1 MSLRRDHALPG
12 SRNGSI
18 RKLIYTEAINLTFRR
33 SVAGGCQ
40 PGAGAARSFM
50 SFFGVTVLC
59 VALLSGCGKSDDE
72 KRQKPPPKVGFM
84 VAAPS
89 AVPQSATLGGRTVA
103 FETSEV
109 RPQVAGVIQR
119 RLFTEGSYVR
129 AGQPLFQ
136 IDPSLYR
143 ASVNQA
149 EANLQSARASA
160 AAAIAK
166 AERYKPLAAMEAVA
180 AQDYTDAA
188 AQARVGRATIAQNAA
203 ALETARVNLRFT
215 TVPAPISG
223 RIGRSLV
230 TVGGLASNSQTTPL
244 AIIQRTDPM
253 FVDMQQSASDLTA
266 LRRKLRSG
274 GIEAGSTQVTLKFE
288 DGSDYPL
295 PGTVQF
301 SEVTVNQDT
310 GTVTLRARFP
320 NPQGILLPGTFVNAV
335 FNQAV
340 ENNVFLIPQQA
351 VQRDFDGSAYLMLV
365 GGDNKVVRRKVA
377 TTRTYGNYWVVSS
390 GIKKGDKFILQGL
403 NGLKQGAQVVP
414 VAASTPQDPTKTAP
428 SDAQQQGRSGAQKRG
443 G

>member
-1 MSLRRDHALPG
+1 MTLQSPVSGATRPWPRVVFPLVSL
-12 SRNGSI
+12 
-18 RKLIYTEAINLTFRR
+18 
-33 SVAGGCQ
+33 
-40 PGAGAARSFM
+40 
-50 SFFGVTVLC
+50 LC
-59 VALLSGCGKSDDE
+59 VALLSGCGKSDE
-72 KRQKPPPKVGFM
+72 QKGGKKPPPKVGFI

-89 AVPQSATLGGRTVA
+89 SVPVPVTLGGRTVA

-129 AGQPLFQ
+129 AGQPLFR

-149 EANLQSARASA
+149 QANLQSARASA
-160 AAAIAK
+160 DAAIAK
-166 AERYKPLAAMEAVA
+166 AQRFKPLAEMQAVA

-188 AQARVGRATIAQNAA
+188 AQARVARATIAQNAA
-203 ALETARVNLRFT
+203 ALETAQVNLRFT

-253 FVDMQQSASDLTA
+253 FVDMQQSASDLTT
-266 LRRKLRSG
+266 LRRKLRMG
-274 GIEAGSTQVTLKFE
+274 GVEAGSTQVTLKFE
-288 DGSDYPL
+288 DGSNYPL

-301 SEVTVNQDT
+301 SEVTVNQET

-320 NPQGILLPGTFVNAV
+320 NPQGLLLPGTFVNAA

-340 ENNVFLIPQQA
+340 ESNAFLVPQQA

-365 GGDNKVVRRKVA
+365 GKDNKAVRRKVV
-377 TTRTYGNYWVVSS
+377 TTRTYGNSWVVTG
-390 GIKKGDKFILQGL
+390 GIARGEKVILQGL
-403 NGLKQGAQVVP
+403 NGLKQGTQIVP
-414 VAASTPQDPTKTAP
+414 VPANSPQDPTQAP
-428 SDAQQQGRSGAQKRG
+428 AGSPNGQAASQKQGG
-443 G
+443 

>member
-1 MSLRRDHALPG
+1 MTTLVCA
-12 SRNGSI
+12 
-18 RKLIYTEAINLTFRR
+18 
-33 SVAGGCQ
+33 
-40 PGAGAARSFM
+40 
-50 SFFGVTVLC
+50 
-59 VALLSGCGKSDDE
+59 ALLSGCGDKSDD
-72 KRQKPPPKVGFM
+72 KKGKKPPPKVGYV

-89 AVPQSATLGGRTVA
+89 AVPQSVTLGGRTVA

-109 RPQVAGVIQR
+109 RPQVAGVIQK

-143 ASVNQA
+143 AAANQA
-149 EANLQSARASA
+149 QANLQSARASA
-160 AAAIAK
+160 DAAIAK
-166 AERYKPLAAMEAVA
+166 SQRYKPLAEMQAVA

-188 AQARVGRATIAQNAA
+188 SQARVARATIAQNAA

-253 FVDMQQSASDLTA
+253 FVDMQQSASDLTT
-266 LRRKLRSG
+266 LRRKLRG
-274 GIEAGSTQVTLKFE
+274 GGVEAGSTQVTLKFE
-288 DGSDYPL
+288 DGSNYPL

-301 SEVTVNQDT
+301 SEVTVNQET

-320 NPQGILLPGTFVNAV
+320 NPQGLILPGTFVNAV
-335 FNQAV
+335 FDQAV
-340 ENNVFLIPQQA
+340 ENNVFLVPQQA

-365 GGDNKVVRRKVA
+365 GPGNKAMRRKVE
-377 TTRTYGNYWVVSS
+377 TSRTYRNFWVVT
-390 GIKKGDKFILQGL
+390 GGLRPGDKVILQGL
-403 NGLKQGAQVVP
+403 NGLKQNAQIVP
-414 VAASTPQDPTKTAP
+414 VPANTSQDPTKAP
-428 SDAQQQGRSGAQKRG
+428 AGKGDAGAAKRG
-443 G
+443 N

>member
-1 MSLRRDHALPG
+1 
-12 SRNGSI
+12 
-18 RKLIYTEAINLTFRR
+18 
-33 SVAGGCQ
+33 
-40 PGAGAARSFM
+40 
-50 SFFGVTVLC
+50 
-59 VALLSGCGKSDDE
+59 
-72 KRQKPPPKVGFM
+72 VGFI

-89 AVPQSATLGGRTVA
+89 AVPLSVTLGGRTVA

-149 EANLQSARASA
+149 QANLQSARASA
-160 AAAIAK
+160 DAAIAR
-166 AERYKPLAAMEAVA
+166 AQRYKPLAEMQAVA

-188 AQARVGRATIAQNAA
+188 SQARVARATIAQNTA

-230 TVGGLASNSQTTPL
+230 TVGGLASNSQDTPL

-253 FVDMQQSASDLTA
+253 FVDMQQSAADLTA

-274 GIEAGSTQVTLKFE
+274 GIAEGSTQVTLKFE
-288 DGSDYPL
+288 DGSDYPYS
-295 PGTVQF
+295 GTVQF

-320 NPQGILLPGTFVNAV
+320 NPQGLLLPGTFVNAV

-340 ENNVFLIPQQA
+340 EPNAFLVPQQA
-351 VQRDFDGSAYLMLV
+351 VLHDFDGSAYVMLV
-365 GGDNKVVRRKVA
+365 GPNNKAARRKVV
-377 TTRTYGNYWVVSS
+377 TTRTYRNFWVVTS
-390 GIKKGDKFILQGL
+390 GLARGDKVILQGL
-403 NGLKQGAQVVP
+403 NGLKQDAAIVP
-414 VAASTPQDPTKTAP
+414 VPANAPQDPLAAQPQGGAGGGGAGRGAAGGAP
-428 SDAQQQGRSGAQKRG
+428 KQGG
-443 G
+443 

>member
-1 MSLRRDHALPG
+1 MP
-12 SRNGSI
+12 
-18 RKLIYTEAINLTFRR
+18 
-33 SVAGGCQ
+33 
-40 PGAGAARSFM
+40 
-50 SFFGVTVLC
+50 
-59 VALLSGCGKSDDE
+59 
-72 KRQKPPPKVGFM
+72 
-84 VAAPS
+84 
-89 AVPQSATLGGRTVA
+89 VPVTLGGRTVA

-149 EANLQSARASA
+149 QANLQSARASA
-160 AAAIAK
+160 DAAIAK
-166 AERYKPLAAMEAVA
+166 AQRFKPLAEMQAVA

-188 AQARVGRATIAQNAA
+188 AQARVARATIAQNAA
-203 ALETARVNLRFT
+203 ALETAQVNLRFT

-253 FVDMQQSASDLTA
+253 FVDMQQSASDLTT
-266 LRRKLRSG
+266 LRRKLRMG
-274 GIEAGSTQVTLKFE
+274 GVEAGSTQVTLKFE
-288 DGSDYPL
+288 DGSNYPL

-301 SEVTVNQDT
+301 SEVTVNQET

-320 NPQGILLPGTFVNAV
+320 NPQGLLLPGTFVNAA

-340 ENNVFLIPQQA
+340 ESNAFLVPQQA

-365 GGDNKVVRRKVA
+365 GKDNKAVRRKVV
-377 TTRTYGNYWVVSS
+377 TTRTYGNSWVVTG
-390 GIKKGDKFILQGL
+390 GIARGEKVILQGL
-403 NGLKQGAQVVP
+403 NGLKQGTQIVP
-414 VAASTPQDPTKTAP
+414 VPANSPQDPTQAP
-428 SDAQQQGRSGAQKRG
+428 AGSPDGQAASQKQGG
-443 G
+443 

>member
-1 MSLRRDHALPG
+1 MQISRKMSRGRHHALQA
-12 SRNGSI
+12 RAIGSI
-18 RKLIYTEAINLTFRR
+18 GLSIKSKATVLTFPRP
-33 SVAGGCQ
+33 VL
-40 PGAGAARSFM
+40 GACRPAVRAAIPI
-50 SFFGVTVLC
+50 TLIC
-59 VALLSGCGKSDDE
+59 AALLTGCGKSGDQ
-72 KRQKPPPKVGFM
+72 KGQKPPPKVGFV

-89 AVPQSATLGGRTVA
+89 AVPLSVTLGGRTVA

-109 RPQVAGVIQR
+109 RPQVAGVIQK

-149 EANLQSARASA
+149 QANLQSARASA
-160 AAAIAK
+160 DAAIAR
-166 AERYKPLAAMEAVA
+166 AQRYKPLAEMQAVA

-188 AQARVGRATIAQNAA
+188 SQARVARATISQNAA

-230 TVGGLASNSQTTPL
+230 TVGGLASNSQDTPL

-253 FVDMQQSASDLTA
+253 FVDMQQSASDLTG

-274 GIEAGSTQVTLKFE
+274 GIDAGSTQVTLKFE

-320 NPQGILLPGTFVNAV
+320 NPQGLILPGTFVNAV

-340 ENNVFLIPQQA
+340 ETNAFLVPQEA

-365 GGDNKVVRRKVA
+365 GKDNKAMRRKVE
-377 TTRTYGNYWVVSS
+377 TTRTYGNSWVVTS
-390 GIKKGDKFILQGL
+390 GLARGDKIILQGL
-403 NGLKQGAQVVP
+403 NSLKQGAKIVP
-414 VAASTPQDPTKTAP
+414 VPANSPQDPTK
-428 SDAQQQGRSGAQKRG
+428 AQPGAAGKGQAGARKQGG
-443 G
+443 

>member
-1 MSLRRDHALPG
+1 
-12 SRNGSI
+12 
-18 RKLIYTEAINLTFRR
+18 LTFRS
-33 SVAGGCQ
+33 SVQHTRQ
-40 PGAGAARSFM
+40 PATRISIPFVALA
-50 SFFGVTVLC
+50 C
-59 VALLSGCGKSDDE
+59 AALLSGCGQSGEQKGG
-72 KRQKPPPKVGFM
+72 KKPPPKVGFIEI
-84 VAAPS
+84 APS
-89 AVPQSATLGGRTVA
+89 AVPLSATLGGRTVA

-149 EANLQSARASA
+149 QANLQSARATA
-160 AAAIAK
+160 DAAIAK
-166 AERYKPLAAMEAVA
+166 AERYRPLAAMEAVA

-266 LRRKLRSG
+266 LRRKLRTG
-274 GIEAGSTQVTLKFE
+274 GVEAGSTQVTLKFE
-288 DGSDYPL
+288 DGSNYPF

-320 NPQGILLPGTFVNAV
+320 NPQGSLLPGTFVNAV

-340 ENNVFLIPQQA
+340 ETNAYLVPQSA

-365 GGDNKVVRRKVA
+365 GKDNKAVRRKVM
-377 TTRTYGNYWVVSS
+377 TNRTYGSSWVVTS
-390 GIKKGDKFILQGL
+390 GIGRSDKIILQGL
-403 NGLKQGAQVVP
+403 NGLKQGTQIVP
-414 VAASTPQDPTKTAP
+414 VPASTSQDPTKAP
-428 SDAQQQGRSGAQKRG
+428 AGQQGSNKSGAQKQG

>member
-1 MSLRRDHALPG
+1 LPAISL
-12 SRNGSI
+12 
-18 RKLIYTEAINLTFRR
+18 
-33 SVAGGCQ
+33 
-40 PGAGAARSFM
+40 
-50 SFFGVTVLC
+50 LC
-59 VALLSGCGKSDDE
+59 AVLLSGCGNSDE
-72 KRQKPPPKVGFM
+72 KKGQKPPPKVGFI
-84 VAAPS
+84 VAATS
-89 AVPQSATLGGRTVA
+89 SVPLSVTLGGRTVA
-103 FETSEV
+103 FESSEV
-109 RPQVAGVIQR
+109 RPQVAGVIQK

-149 EANLQSARASA
+149 QANLQSARASA
-160 AAAIAK
+160 DAAIAK
-166 AERYKPLAAMEAVA
+166 AQRYKPLAEMQAVA

-203 ALETARVNLRFT
+203 ALETAQVNLRFT

-253 FVDMQQSASDLTA
+253 FVDMQQSAADLTA
-266 LRRKLRSG
+266 LRRKLRG
-274 GIEAGSTQVTLKFE
+274 GGVEAGSTQVTLKFE
-288 DGSDYPL
+288 EGGNYPYL
-295 PGTVQF
+295 GTVQF

-320 NPQGILLPGTFVNAV
+320 NPQGMLLPGTFVNAV
-335 FNQAV
+335 FEQAV
-340 ENNVFLIPQQA
+340 ETNAFLVPQQA

-365 GGDNKVVRRKVA
+365 GKDNKAVRRKVV
-377 TTRTYGNYWVVSS
+377 TTRTSGSNWVVTS
-390 GIKKGDKFILQGL
+390 GIARGEKIILQGL
-403 NGLKQGAQVVP
+403 NGLKQGTQIVP
-414 VAASTPQDPTKTAP
+414 VPANSPQDPTKAP
-428 SDAQQQGRSGAQKRG
+428 AGPAQGQPGAQKQG